1 MKYHEMINDPALLKG
16 RNDYIGARWGG
27 LQSAVG
33 SALSRVLNYLFV
45 LNSGALLA
53 SLTYISTKQKTE
65 ILTVSIWCFVVGIIA
80 ILAHAALDYYA
91 TNSHFNAYREEVDS
105 FYQSQLDWEEV
116 LKKDNKR
123 GSCECI
129 LHSLGWLSAGAFLLG
144 LLLGVSHLS

>member
-1 MKYHEMINDPALLKG
+1 MKYHEMINYPALLKG

-53 SLTYISTKQKTE
+53 SLTYISTKPKTE
-65 ILTVSIWCFVVGIIA
+65 NLTVSIWLFVVGIIA

-91 TNSHFNAYREEVDS
+91 TNSHFNSYREEVAS
-105 FYQSQLDWEEV
+105 FFQSQ
-116 LKKDNKR
+116 
-123 GSCECI
+123 
-129 LHSLGWLSAGAFLLG
+129 
-144 LLLGVSHLS
+144 